1 MKKALV
7 ALLVSGMMSSA
18 FAGVV
23 IEEGFDDVGSLQG
36 KGWVVDNKS
45 SPVGTTSW
53 FQGSV
58 GFYGQGAAE
67 GSNDRSYVAA
77 NYNNA
82 ADGGTINNWLYTP
95 EFSTLIGATV
105 SFWLNADDAATY
117 DDNIA
122 FGFVDAAGA
131 MIDLMPSISVGS
143 GWTQYFAYIGPT
155 AGSARFAFQY
165 TGDNATA
172 NYVGIDSLVVDVP
185 EPSSI
190 LILAAGAMGLVAAR
204 RRKRA

>member
-23 IEEGFDDVGSLQG
+23 IEEGFDDVSSLQG
-36 KGWVVDNKS
+36 KGWILENK
-45 SPVGTTSW
+45 TTSPGVTPGF
-53 FQGSV
+53 FQGNT
-58 GFYGQGAAE
+58 GFTSQSGA
-67 GSNDRSYVAA
+67 DYSYVAA

-82 ADGGTINNWLYTP
+82 APGGTLNTWLYTP
-95 EFSTLIGATV
+95 EFSTVVGATV
-105 SFWLNADDAATY
+105 SFWLNAIDEAGFSDQFAYGFTDAS
-117 DDNIA
+117 
-122 FGFVDAAGA
+122 GLLVD
-131 MIDLMPSISVGS
+131 LVPTFTVGTN
-143 GWTQYFAYIGPT
+143 GWTQYSAYIGPREGT
-155 AGSARFAFQY
+155 ARFAFQY
-165 TGDNATA
+165 TGAADTA
-172 NYVGIDSLVVDVP
+172 SYVGLDSVVVDVP

>member
-23 IEEGFDDVGSLQG
+23 IKEGFEDVGSLQG
-36 KGWVVDNKS
+36 KGWVAENKS
-45 SPVGTTSW
+45 SPVGATGW
-53 FQGSV
+53 FQG
-58 GFYGQGAAE
+58 
-67 GSNDRSYVAA
+67 SYVAA
-77 NYNNA
+77 NYNNTT
-82 ADGGTINNWLYTP
+82 DGGTINNWLYTP

-165 TGDNATA
+165 TGDYASA

-190 LILAAGAMGLVAAR
+190 MILAAGAMGLVAAR

>member
-23 IEEGFDDVGSLQG
+23 IEEGFDDVSSLQG
-36 KGWVVDNKS
+36 KGWVVENKS
-45 SPVGTTSW
+45 SPAGTTSW

-58 GFYGQGAAE
+58 GFNGQGAAA
-67 GSNDRSYVAA
+67 GSNDYSYVAA
-77 NYNNA
+77 NYSSA

-122 FGFVDAAGA
+122 FGFVNAAGT

-165 TGDNATA
+165 TGDYASA

-190 LILAAGAMGLVAAR
+190 MILAAGAMGLVAAR